1 MPFPDLYRLVSRE
14 PQKHIDTSDGA
25 TNVSITDS
33 GALVNRYQKKA
44 CLADL
49 IMMLCCNAPDSVEG
63 IQMDYFTSGAS
74 QTIRQPNVGTR
85 ELEEGEAYAALLLT
99 VYSVSVP
106 CCSQNISS
114 SSQSLYCIVSGT
126 EVIT

>member
-49 IMMLCCNAPDSVEG
+49 ILITCCNVPDSVEG
-63 IQMDYFTSGAS
+63 IQIDYFTSGAL
-74 QTIRQPNVGTR
+74 QKLRRPNAGTR
-85 ELEEGEAYAALLLT
+85 ELEEGEAYAALLLI
-99 VYSVSVP
+99 VFSVSVP
-106 CCSQNISS
+106 CCSHNISS
-114 SSQSLYCIVSGT
+114 SSQILYCIVSGT